1 MHKKAFEDS
10 KNYLTK
16 QQMCCNIIIQTYNKK
31 VVNGRKNKEEK
42 RHEKKKESNKDKIKI
57 GGDVGYAN
65 KKTKD

>member
-1 MHKKAFEDS
+1 
-10 KNYLTK
+10 
-16 QQMCCNIIIQTYNKK
+16 MCCNIIIQTYNKK

-65 KKTKD
+65 KKKKD

>member
-1 MHKKAFEDS
+1 
-10 KNYLTK
+10 
-16 QQMCCNIIIQTYNKK
+16 MCCNIIIQTYNKK